1 MPAPKCR
8 PHTPARR
15 YVLAAFSLA
24 WIAGA
29 SVAMAESGMV
39 EVNQLPRLPD
49 AQETTDS
56 QPDRVVYTV
65 QGVVPSTVQ
74 SVKTL
79 MADNGWMQYVRPL
92 EETTTGLLFKKGVHG
107 LSVSFTQALGR
118 ADRSAVHYSAN
129 RIYAD
134 VPFPPGATDI
144 VYDERRPYFSCTAS
158 GNTDAN
164 LDFFNRELAATGWTA
179 LSADDAKT
187 RWPNAAID
195 DKIDNGARAYFRRDD
210 RDRQLPIMVSLRR
223 LDDDKTAVDIRVA
236 PFALPQDIQAGPD
249 MDGLPRPDRIINAG
263 TTGNATSDHRE
274 AHATVTAEM
283 PVVLAFYRRE
293 LAARNWKEEAK
304 GAIIT
309 PDEVSLN
316 FTSPEETGTLKLGH
330 KYDLTL
336 ASFVMQVTPAARAAR
351 AQAKKQADDD
361 FMKDAM
367 SMATELIAA
376 DSAHRA
382 QQSAKLSDAP
392 LHAQSGK
399 ATPIPLPEGAEN
411 VEFDGSDGKLEFES
425 QSSVE
430 ALAGFYRSALKPL
443 GWKAQPSVINN
454 PNMAAMQFSKGGK
467 EISITVMQMGP
478 KTNVSANGSGL
489 EMANAGTDAAN
500 DQSAA
505 KAAPKPLEAEPDSAL
520 PVPKEHTLSSLS
532 TGKLPGSDAPFRQ
545 ELEASIPADLAS
557 VLAFYREELGKR
569 GWKELPD
576 RAITQPDRVQLTFT
590 SPDGPAMLKLGRQ
603 NAETTVNLAQKIP
616 AAAAKGEVLP
626 KPGQARLMLGNMG
639 QSDATITINKQT
651 IKLAAGAGG
660 PQSSQHPALD
670 LPPGKYKYATKVAGR
685 PAKSGQI
692 ELGADDAWGLML
704 GPDGDV
710 LALQAY

>member
-1 MPAPKCR
+1 MPA
-8 PHTPARR
+8 
-15 YVLAAFSLA
+15 
-24 WIAGA
+24 
-29 SVAMAESGMV
+29 
-39 EVNQLPRLPD
+39 
-49 AQETTDS
+49 
-56 QPDRVVYTV
+56 
-65 QGVVPSTVQ
+65 
-74 SVKTL
+74 
-79 MADNGWMQYVRPL
+79 
-92 EETTTGLLFKKGVHG
+92 
-107 LSVSFTQALGR
+107 
-118 ADRSAVHYSAN
+118 
-129 RIYAD
+129 
-134 VPFPPGATDI
+134 
-144 VYDERRPYFSCTAS
+144 
-158 GNTDAN
+158 
-164 LDFFNRELAATGWTA
+164 
-179 LSADDAKT
+179 
-187 RWPNAAID
+187 
-195 DKIDNGARAYFRRDD
+195 
-210 RDRQLPIMVSLRR
+210 
-223 LDDDKTAVDIRVA
+223 
-236 PFALPQDIQAGPD
+236 
-249 MDGLPRPDRIINAG
+249 
-263 TTGNATSDHRE
+263 
-274 AHATVTAEM
+274 
-283 PVVLAFYRRE
+283 VLAFYRRE
-293 LAARNWKEEAK
+293 LAARNWREEAK

-330 KYDLTL
+330 KHDLTL
-336 ASFVMQVTPAARAAR
+336 VSFVMQVTPAALAAR
-351 AQAKKQADDD
+351 TRAKKQADDD

-367 SMATELIAA
+367 SMATEVIAA
-376 DSAHRA
+376 DNVRRA

-399 ATPIPLPEGAEN
+399 ATPIPLPEGVEN

-425 QSSVE
+425 QSSVK
-430 ALAGFYRSALKPL
+430 ALGGFYRSALKPL

-467 EISITVMQMGP
+467 EISITIMQMGS

-489 EMANAGTDAAN
+489 EMANAGADAAN

-520 PVPKEHTLSSLS
+520 PVPKEHTSSSLS

-557 VLAFYREELGKR
+557 VLAFYRDELGKR

-576 RAITQPDRVQLTFT
+576 RAITQPDHVQLAFT

-603 NAETTVNLAQKIP
+603 NAETTVNLVQKIP

>member
-1 MPAPKCR
+1 
-8 PHTPARR
+8 
-15 YVLAAFSLA
+15 VL
-24 WIAGA
+24 IAGA
-29 SVAMAESGMV
+29 SPAMAESGMV
-39 EVNQLPRLPD
+39 EVNQLPRLPG

-56 QPDRVVYTV
+56 QPDRVIYTV
-65 QGVVPSTVQ
+65 QGVVPSTAP
-74 SVKTL
+74 SVKAL
-79 MADNGWMQYVRPL
+79 MAENGWMHYARPL
-92 EETTTGLLFKKGVHG
+92 EETATGLLFKKGKYG

-118 ADRSAVHYSAN
+118 PDRSAVYYTAN
-129 RIYAD
+129 RIYAN

-144 VYDERRPYFSCTAS
+144 IYDERRPYFGCTAP
-158 GNTDAN
+158 GGIDAN
-164 LDFFNRELAATGWTA
+164 LDFFQREFAAVGWTP
-179 LSADDAKT
+179 LSADDAKA
-187 RWPNAAID
+187 RWPRAAINDKVD
-195 DKIDNGARAYFRRDD
+195 DGARAYFRRDD

-223 LDDDKTAVDIRVA
+223 LGDDRTAVDIRVA
-236 PFALPQDIQAGPD
+236 PFALPQDLSAGPD

-263 TTGNATSDHRE
+263 TTGNATSERRE
-274 AHATVTAEM
+274 AHATVVAEM
-283 PVVLAFYRRE
+283 PAVLAFYRRE
-293 LAARNWKEEAK
+293 LAARNWKEESK
-304 GAIIT
+304 GATIT

-316 FTSPEETGTLKLGH
+316 YTSAEEIGTLKLGH

-336 ASFVMQVTPAARAAR
+336 VSFVVQVTPAALAAR
-351 AQAKKQADDD
+351 ARAKKQSDDD

-392 LHAQSGK
+392 LHAQAGK
-399 ATPIPLPEGAEN
+399 TTPIPVPEGAEN
-411 VEFDGSDGKLEFES
+411 VELDGSDGKLEFES
-425 QSSVE
+425 ASSVK
-430 ALAGFYRSALKPL
+430 ALAGFYRGALKPQ

-454 PNMAAMQFSKGGK
+454 PNMAALQFSRGGK
-467 EISITVMQMGP
+467 EISITIMQMGA

-489 EMANAGTDAAN
+489 EMADAGATSDDQAA
-500 DQSAA
+500 A
-505 KAAPKPLEAEPDSAL
+505 AAPAALKPLEAEPDSAL

-557 VLAFYREELGKR
+557 VLAFYRKELGKR

-576 RAITQPDRVQLTFT
+576 RAIAQPDRVQLAFT
-590 SPDGPAMLKLGRQ
+590 SPDGPATLKLGRRA
-603 NAETTVNLAQKIP
+603 AETTVNLAQKIP

-670 LPPGKYKYATKVAGR
+670 LPPGKYKYTTKVAGH
-685 PAKSGQI
+685 PARSSQI
-692 ELGADDAWGLML
+692 DLGADDAWGLML

>member
-1 MPAPKCR
+1 MPAPKR
-8 PHTPARR
+8 QPYAPVRR
-15 YVLAAFSLA
+15 YVLAALSLA

-29 SVAMAESGMV
+29 SAAMAESGMV
-39 EVNQLPRLPD
+39 EVNQLPRLAG

-56 QPDRVVYTV
+56 GPDRVIYTV
-65 QGVVPSTVQ
+65 QEVVPSAVR
-74 SVKTL
+74 SVNAL
-79 MADNGWMQYVRPL
+79 MADNGWVQYARPL
-92 EETTTGLLFKKGVHG
+92 DETATSLLFKKGKYG

-118 ADRSAVHYSAN
+118 PDRAAIYYSAN

-134 VPFPPGATDI
+134 VPFPQGATDI
-144 VYDERRPYFSCTAS
+144 IYDERRPYLSCTAPS
-158 GNTDAN
+158 NIDAN
-164 LDFFNRELAATGWTA
+164 LDFFQRELAASGWVT
-179 LSADDAKT
+179 LSAEDAKA

-195 DKIDNGARAYFRRDD
+195 DKIDDGARAYFRRDD
-210 RDRQLPIMVSLRR
+210 RDKQLPVMVSLRR
-223 LDDDKTAVDIRVA
+223 LDDNKTAVDIRVA
-236 PFALPQDIQAGPD
+236 PFALPQDLQAGPD

-263 TTGNATSDHRE
+263 TTGNATSERRE
-274 AHATVTAEM
+274 AHATVIAEM
-283 PVVLAFYRRE
+283 PAVLAFYRRE
-293 LAARNWKEEAK
+293 LAAHNWKEEAK

-316 FTSPEETGTLKLGH
+316 FTSAEETGTLKLGH

-336 ASFVMQVTPAARAAR
+336 ASFVMQVTPTALAARAR
-351 AQAKKQADDD
+351 AKKQADND

-376 DSAHRA
+376 DNGRRA

-392 LHAQSGK
+392 LHAQTTKTS
-399 ATPIPLPEGAEN
+399 PIPLPEGAEN
-411 VEFDGSDGKLEFES
+411 VEFDGTDGKLEFES
-425 QSSVE
+425 QSSVK

-454 PNMAAMQFSKGGK
+454 PNMAALQFSKGGK

-489 EMANAGTDAAN
+489 EMANAGSGAAD
-500 DQSAA
+500 DQPAA
-505 KAAPKPLEAEPDSAL
+505 KGPPKPLEAEPDSAL

-576 RAITQPDRVQLTFT
+576 RAISQPDRVQLAFT
-590 SPDGPAMLKLGRQ
+590 SPDGPAMLKLGRR

-670 LPPGKYKYATKVAGR
+670 LPPGKYKYTTKVGGH
-685 PAKSGQI
+685 AKSGQI
-692 ELGADDAWGLML
+692 DLEADDAWGLML

>member
-1 MPAPKCR
+1 
-8 PHTPARR
+8 
-15 YVLAAFSLA
+15 
-24 WIAGA
+24 
-29 SVAMAESGMV
+29 
-39 EVNQLPRLPD
+39 
-49 AQETTDS
+49 
-56 QPDRVVYTV
+56 
-65 QGVVPSTVQ
+65 
-74 SVKTL
+74 VK
-79 MADNGWMQYVRPL
+79 
-92 EETTTGLLFKKGVHG
+92 
-107 LSVSFTQALGR
+107 
-118 ADRSAVHYSAN
+118 
-129 RIYAD
+129 
-134 VPFPPGATDI
+134 
-144 VYDERRPYFSCTAS
+144 
-158 GNTDAN
+158 
-164 LDFFNRELAATGWTA
+164 
-179 LSADDAKT
+179 
-187 RWPNAAID
+187 
-195 DKIDNGARAYFRRDD
+195 
-210 RDRQLPIMVSLRR
+210 
-223 LDDDKTAVDIRVA
+223 
-236 PFALPQDIQAGPD
+236 
-249 MDGLPRPDRIINAG
+249 
-263 TTGNATSDHRE
+263 
-274 AHATVTAEM
+274 
-283 PVVLAFYRRE
+283 
-293 LAARNWKEEAK
+293 
-304 GAIIT
+304 
-309 PDEVSLN
+309 
-316 FTSPEETGTLKLGH
+316 
-330 KYDLTL
+330 
-336 ASFVMQVTPAARAAR
+336 
-351 AQAKKQADDD
+351 
-361 FMKDAM
+361 
-367 SMATELIAA
+367 
-376 DSAHRA
+376 
-382 QQSAKLSDAP
+382 
-392 LHAQSGK
+392 
-399 ATPIPLPEGAEN
+399 
-411 VEFDGSDGKLEFES
+411 
-425 QSSVE
+425 

-489 EMANAGTDAAN
+489 EMANAGADAAN

-576 RAITQPDRVQLTFT
+576 RAITQPDHVQLAFT